1 MPYKILNSIF
11 YNLIIYF
18 MTNLNREPGN
28 FFFFLFVSFLMVL
41 AMSGIFRSM

>member
-1 MPYKILNSIF
+1 MPYKVANSIF

-18 MTNLNREPGN
+18 MTNLNREPGA
-28 FFFFLFVSFLMVL
+28 FFFFLLVSFLMVL